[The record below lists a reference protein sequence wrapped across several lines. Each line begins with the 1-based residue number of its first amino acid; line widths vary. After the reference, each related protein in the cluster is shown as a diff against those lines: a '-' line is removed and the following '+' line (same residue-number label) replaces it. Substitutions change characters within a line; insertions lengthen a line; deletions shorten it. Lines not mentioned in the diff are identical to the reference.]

1 VWLGENDT
9 GLTLTMVQR
18 PKFYDLAT
26 ADGVP
31 YEHIARLHGADVLA
45 TTVVQTCI
53 RYAESDRCRFCT
65 IEESLRSGATV
76 AAARPAAAKDVSM
89 AGIAGTLGMLAEAS
103 GCRAVL
109 DVADIPRPREAAMG
123 DWLTCFPGYAMLTA
137 DDADTPPPAGPA
149 VGAVCGQLTEGRGVG
164 LRWPDGEITE
174 AVADTVTG
182 MGAAS

>member
-1 VWLGENDT
+1 MIG
-9 GLTLTMVQR
+9 
-18 PKFYDLAT
+18 
-26 ADGVP
+26 
-31 YEHIARLHGADVLA
+31 
-45 TTVVQTCI
+45 
-53 RYAESDRCRFCT
+53 S
-65 IEESLRSGATV
+65 V

-109 DVADIPRPREAAMG
+109 DVAAVPRPREASMG

-137 DDADTPPPAGPA
+137 DDADAPPPPAGPA
-149 VGAVCGQLTEGRGVG
+149 VGAVCGELTEGRGVG